1 MAIVSLLPHVTSVV
15 MPDDSVMFIDP
26 SGTVARCSQSEEVVG
41 EVDGIPLTRQTFG
54 AVTGLPDAEEGT
66 WFLVSR
72 MVASALPDRHDLVV
86 PGPLVRDEKGV
97 VVGCRGLSV
106 I

>member
-1 MAIVSLLPHVTSVV
+1 MSIVSLLPHVTSVV

-26 SGTVARCSQSEEVVG
+26 SGTIARCSQSEEVVG
-41 EVDGIPLTRQTFG
+41 EVEGIVVTRQTFG
-54 AVTGLPDAEEGT
+54 AVTGLPEPEEGT

-72 MVASALPDRHDLVV
+72 MVASALPDRHDLLI

-97 VVGCRGLSV
+97 VTGCRGLS
-106 I
+106 IL

>member
-15 MPDDSVMFIDP
+15 MPDGVMFIDP

-41 EVDGIPLTRQTFG
+41 EIEGGIVVTRQTFG
-54 AVTGLPDAEEGT
+54 AVTGLPEPEEGT

-72 MVASALPDRHDLVV
+72 MVAAAVPERRDLLI
-86 PGPLVRDEKGV
+86 PGPLVRNDKGV
-97 VVGCRGLSV
+97 VTGCRGLSV
-106 I
+106 L

>member
-1 MAIVSLLPHVTSVV
+1 MAIVSLLPHVTSIVIG
-15 MPDDSVMFIDP
+15 DSVTFIDP
-26 SGTVARCSQSEEVVG
+26 SGTVARCSQTEETVG

-54 AVTGLPDAEEGT
+54 AVTGLPAPEEGT

-72 MVASALPDRHDLVV
+72 MVASALPDRHDLVI